1 MFRRFRE
8 LLVGSI
14 TGRSFRRMF
23 QLFVQFVDEREKF
36 LAVRFLAYR
45 MAKVFDVFV
54 EIHA

>member
-8 LLVGSI
+8 LLVGSVS
-14 TGRSFRRMF
+14 GRSFRRMF

-36 LAVRFLAYR
+36 LAIRFLAYR
-45 MAKVFDVFV
+45 MAKLFDVFV